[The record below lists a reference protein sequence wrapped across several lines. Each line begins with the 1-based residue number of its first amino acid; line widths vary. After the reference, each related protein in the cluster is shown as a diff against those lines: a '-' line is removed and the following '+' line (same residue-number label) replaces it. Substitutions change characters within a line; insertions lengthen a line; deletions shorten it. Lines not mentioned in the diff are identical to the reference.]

1 MNGLALPG
9 PSPGFLVA
17 GVVVVIACACG
28 VCAAILD
35 VNPRRLTAPRV
46 HRFALLER
54 EKDIAAGLGWPWQ
67 RWICLRI
74 LFIALGIVVALAT
87 GIDLLYVVGPV
98 AGAVGFRFALAGRAA
113 DRRLRM
119 ERAFLGQLRNLRD
132 RMALSNQSLD
142 TALQEMGRSPG
153 PDLEYVL
160 SPLSRGGSTIANVV
174 EMGMHARS
182 PLVEQAAGVLIWSRS
197 RSLNWLIDTIDTILI
212 PVGEAQL
219 AVQEEGMVSLA
230 QQRAVTFAMSALLAV
245 MLAVLLRISS
255 FRQYYQS
262 PAGQMVLVVVALLF
276 ALLVGLLGIIA
287 RTRGWTRWDLSAMA
301 EQQERLGD

>member
-1 MNGLALPG
+1 VIALALPA
-9 PSPGFLVA
+9 PAPGFLVA
-17 GVVVVIACACG
+17 GVVVILACACG

-35 VNPRRLTAPRV
+35 VDLGHLTALRRR
-46 HRFALLER
+46 RFALLER
-54 EKDIAAGLGWPWQ
+54 EKDTAAGLGWPWQ
-67 RWICLRI
+67 RWMCLRI
-74 LFIALGIVVALAT
+74 VFIALGIAVAFVT
-87 GIDLLYVVGPV
+87 GINLLYVVGPI

-119 ERAFLGQLRNLRD
+119 ERAFIGQLRNLRD

-142 TALQEMGRSPG
+142 TALQELGRNPG
-153 PDLEYVL
+153 PELEYVL
-160 SPLSRGGSTIANVV
+160 SPLSRGGSTVANVV
-174 EMGMHARS
+174 EMGMRARS
-182 PLVEQAAGVLIWSRS
+182 PIVDQAAGVLIWSRS
-197 RSLNWLIDTIDTILI
+197 RSLESLIDTIDTILI

-230 QQRAVTFAMSALLAV
+230 QHRAVTFAMSALLAV

-262 PAGQMVLVVVALLF
+262 PAGQLVLVIVALLF
-276 ALLVGLLGIIA
+276 AMLVGLLGAIA
-287 RTRGWTRWDLSAMA
+287 RTREWTRWDLRSMA

>member
-1 MNGLALPG
+1 VIALALPA
-9 PSPGFLVA
+9 PAPGFLVA
-17 GVVVVIACACG
+17 GVVVILACACG

-35 VNPRRLTAPRV
+35 VDLGHLTALRRR
-46 HRFALLER
+46 RFALLER
-54 EKDIAAGLGWPWQ
+54 EKDTAAGLGWPWQ
-67 RWICLRI
+67 RWMCLRI
-74 LFIALGIVVALAT
+74 VFIALGIAVAFVT
-87 GIDLLYVVGPV
+87 GINLLYVVGPI

-119 ERAFLGQLRNLRD
+119 ERAFIGQLRNLRD

-142 TALQEMGRSPG
+142 TALQELGRNPG
-153 PDLEYVL
+153 PELEYVL
-160 SPLSRGGSTIANVV
+160 SPLSRGGSTVANVV
-174 EMGMHARS
+174 EMGMRARS
-182 PLVEQAAGVLIWSRS
+182 PIVDQAAGVLIWSRS
-197 RSLNWLIDTIDTILI
+197 RSLESLIDTIDTILI

-262 PAGQMVLVVVALLF
+262 PAGQLVLVIVALLF
-276 ALLVGLLGIIA
+276 AMLVGLLGAIA
-287 RTRGWTRWDLSAMA
+287 RTREWTRWDLRSMA

>member
-1 MNGLALPG
+1 MIALALPA
-9 PSPGFLVA
+9 PAPGFLVA
-17 GVVVVIACACG
+17 GVVVILACACG

-35 VNPRRLTAPRV
+35 VDLGHLTALRRR
-46 HRFALLER
+46 RFALLER
-54 EKDIAAGLGWPWQ
+54 EKDTAAGLGWPWQ
-67 RWICLRI
+67 RWMCLRI
-74 LFIALGIVVALAT
+74 VFIALGIAVAFVT
-87 GIDLLYVVGPV
+87 GINLLYVVGPI

-119 ERAFLGQLRNLRD
+119 ERAFIGQLRNLRD

-142 TALQEMGRSPG
+142 TALQELGRNPG
-153 PDLEYVL
+153 PELEYVL
-160 SPLSRGGSTIANVV
+160 SPLSRGGSTVANVV
-174 EMGMHARS
+174 EMGMRARS
-182 PLVEQAAGVLIWSRS
+182 PIVDQAAGVLIWSRS
-197 RSLNWLIDTIDTILI
+197 RSLESLIDTIDTILI

-262 PAGQMVLVVVALLF
+262 PAGQLVLVIVALLF
-276 ALLVGLLGIIA
+276 AMLVGLLGAIA
-287 RTRGWTRWDLSAMA
+287 RTREWTRWDLRSMA